1 MEKTTGA
8 RILIVEDDRKIA
20 QLVELY
26 LSHDGYRVS
35 VEHDGTRALE
45 RVRAETFDLLV
56 LDVMLPG
63 VNGLE
68 LCREVRRQGPTPV
81 ILLTARTLEEER
93 VAGLEL
99 GADDYVCKPFSPREL
114 VARVSAVLRRVPPD
128 TGKVL
133 KAGDVALDLTQR
145 TVSVRGEAVDLTPSE
160 LALLQGLIEKP
171 GRVLSRAQLLRCLP
185 GEGADAFDRTVDAH
199 VKNLR
204 KKLDADPAR

>member
-81 ILLTARTLEEER
+81 ILLTARTLEER
-93 VAGLEL
+93 IA
-99 GADDYVCKPFSPREL
+99 
-114 VARVSAVLRRVPPD
+114 
-128 TGKVL
+128 
-133 KAGDVALDLTQR
+133 
-145 TVSVRGEAVDLTPSE
+145 
-160 LALLQGLIEKP
+160 
-171 GRVLSRAQLLRCLP
+171 
-185 GEGADAFDRTVDAH
+185 
-199 VKNLR
+199 
-204 KKLDADPAR
+204 